1 MTRPVRPVFSFGVGA
16 AVGTAG
22 GLIGL
27 GGAEFRLPALVGVLR
42 FSAREAVAVNL
53 VSSFIVLAAAF
64 PFRATTVP
72 LYEIAPHLPAV
83 LGMLAG
89 SMSAA
94 WIGAG
99 WLRRASDKLLGRLIL
114 ILLVAL
120 GLILI
125 AEGLFVAEPTRL
137 VSEGLV
143 PTVVTAAGCGMVIGL
158 VSSLLGVAGGEL
170 IIPAFILLFGVDVK
184 VAGSMSILVG
194 MPTIAVGV
202 VRHLAAGSVL
212 RDGAVWRTTIVPL
225 GAGSILGAILGAQA
239 LGLVPSQTLKI
250 GLGIILIWS
259 AWGVFR
265 HLPQSSSV
273 AAPARGLPARVLA
286 HDLEWGLTMLT
297 VDGQTVTVPRRD
309 LLPGTDTVLSI
320 HERDVTLALAADA
333 CSSALNTLSGQV
345 VGIERLPDGTTARVR
360 VAIANVGEIAALVTC
375 RSVSALHL
383 TEGVPVFARFKAT
396 AVQ

>member
-1 MTRPVRPVFSFGVGA
+1 MTRPARPVFSLGLGA
-16 AVGTAG
+16 AVGSAG

-64 PFRATTVP
+64 PFRAATAP
-72 LYEIAPHLPAV
+72 INEIAPHLPAV

-89 SMSAA
+89 SVSAA

-99 WLRRASDKLLGRLIL
+99 WLRRTSDKLLGRLIL

-120 GLILI
+120 GLILM

-137 VSEGLV
+137 VVEGVV
-143 PTVVTAAGCGMVIGL
+143 PTALVAAGCGVVIGL
-158 VSSLLGVAGGEL
+158 VSSILGIAGGEL
-170 IIPAFILLFGVDVK
+170 TIPVFILLFGVDVK
-184 VAGSMSILVG
+184 VAGSMSMLVG
-194 MPTIAVGV
+194 IPTIAVGV
-202 VRHLAAGSVL
+202 LRHFGAGSVL
-212 RDGAVWRTTIVPL
+212 REGGVWRATILPL
-225 GAGSILGAILGAQA
+225 GAGSILGAILGALA
-239 LGLVPSQTLKI
+239 LGLVPSQALKI

-265 HLPQSSSV
+265 HLPQP
-273 AAPARGLPARVLA
+273 APTATPARGLPARVLA
-286 HDLEWGLTMLT
+286 HDAEWGLTTLA
-297 VDGQTVTVPRRD
+297 VNGQTVTVPRRA
-309 LLPGTDTVLSI
+309 LPPGSETSFTIND
-320 HERDVTLALAADA
+320 RDVTLVLAVEAG
-333 CSSALNTLSGQV
+333 SSALNSLSGRV
-345 VGIERLPDGTTARVR
+345 AGIEPLPDGTTARVR

-375 RSVSALHL
+375 RSVAALGL
-383 TEGVPVFARFKAT
+383 SEGAPVLARFKAT

>member
-1 MTRPVRPVFSFGVGA
+1 MSRPTRPVFAFGLGA

-42 FSAREAVAVNL
+42 FSPREAVAVNL

-64 PFRATTVP
+64 PFRAATVP
-72 LYEIAPHLPAV
+72 IDLIMPHLPAV

-89 SMSAA
+89 SLTAA

-99 WLRRASDKLLGRLIL
+99 WLRRASDKLLGLLIL

-120 GLILI
+120 GLVLI
-125 AEGLFVAEPTRL
+125 AEGIFVAEPTRL
-137 VSEGLV
+137 VGEGLI
-143 PTVVTAAGCGMVIGL
+143 PTVLVAVACGVVIGL

-170 IIPAFILLFGVDVK
+170 IIPVFILLFGVDAK
-184 VAGSMSILVG
+184 VAGSMSMLVG

-202 VRHLAAGSVL
+202 LRHLGAGSVL
-212 RDGAVWRTTIVPL
+212 REGVVWRTTILPL
-225 GAGSILGAILGAQA
+225 GAGSILGAILGAMA
-239 LGLVPSQTLKI
+239 LGLVPSQVLKI

-265 HLPQSSSV
+265 HLPQPAS
-273 AAPARGLPARVLA
+273 AAVEGRGLPARVVS
-286 HDLEWGLTMLT
+286 HDPEWGLTTLA
-297 VDGQTVTVPRRD
+297 VNGQNVIVPRRA
-309 LLPGTDTVLSI
+309 LQPGSETLLSI
-320 HERDVTLALAADA
+320 HDRDVTLALAVEAG
-333 CSSALNTLSGQV
+333 SSALNALSGQV
-345 VGIERLPDGTTARVR
+345 AGIEVLPDGTSARVR
-360 VAIANVGEIAALVTC
+360 VAIANAGEIAALVTR
-375 RSVSALHL
+375 RSVVALGL
-383 TEGVPVFARFKAT
+383 TEGAPVLARFKAT